1 MKITQEFVNHC
12 YSSCE
17 MFELFDLSS
26 WSLYFLFP
34 LTKGTPPLQPARR
47 LRRRL
52 TDSQQFHIRFS
63 LQGRRFAGWRKAGG
77 AEIGFG
83 RIPKFV
89 LKTCVRRKE

>member
-34 LTKGTPPLQPARR
+34 LTKGTPPIQPARR
-47 LRRRL
+47 LR
-52 TDSQQFHIRFS
+52 
-63 LQGRRFAGWRKAGG
+63 
-77 AEIGFG
+77 
-83 RIPKFV
+83 
-89 LKTCVRRKE
+89 